1 MEAMGSH
8 YSRLEVLG
16 RRLNSIVD
24 EERAD
29 AAKGLGREDAVEVI
43 ELVHRILAT
52 SDHLPIKRDA
62 VSAIAYTRTDL
73 ALDALLDLSVN
84 FELEPE
90 VRAQAT
96 EGLGYVI
103 QFKSRGHPRFGE
115 ISDALID
122 RLADPSPLVRVWA
135 IQAIGVAFVKSARSA
150 LIDLVLSDRSV
161 VDDKCWGTV
170 RDEARAALYALEH
183 RKDLMWPLLQ
193 RNDMDAIGEIRRL
206 VLGYLKT
213 KSPHTLS
220 PGRPAPGSQDTAVDE
235 GDEEE
240 GEESETQKLRES
252 LVRQDRMPIYKD
264 KTGHFS
270 ITPDAVVFFTPKEGS
285 TERERRPRWLI
296 VAIKA
301 ASSEYPELKALLP
314 EVQADAR
321 QCEMCKGKGKVLW
334 PWRRVGPFCD
344 GCWGLGWTCL
354 PFISKADANQS
365 TSDLESEP
373 EESEER

>member
-1 MEAMGSH
+1 MGSH

-29 AAKGLGREDAVEVI
+29 AAKGLGREDPAGVI
-43 ELVHRILAT
+43 ALVRGILET
-52 SDHLPIKRDA
+52 SEHLAIKRDA

-73 ALDALLDLSVN
+73 ALDALLQLS
-84 FELEPE
+84 EDPDSEPE

-103 QFKSRGHPRFGE
+103 QFKSRGHPRYGE
-115 ISDALID
+115 IADALVGRLVD
-122 RLADPSPLVRVWA
+122 RSPLVRIWA
-135 IQAIGVAFVKSARSA
+135 IQAIGVAFVKRARAA
-150 LIDLVLSDRSV
+150 LTDLVLNDRSV

-183 RKDLMWPLLQ
+183 REDLMWPLLQ
-193 RNDMDAIGEIRRL
+193 RSDRDALGEIRGL
-206 VLGYLKT
+206 VLSYLKT
-213 KSPHTLS
+213 KGPHTLS
-220 PGRPAPGSQDTAVDE
+220 PSRSEAPLE
-235 GDEEE
+235 GDEATADPKEDDE
-240 GEESETQKLRES
+240 NQKLREAI
-252 LVRQDRMPIYKD
+252 VRQDRMPIFTAKE
-264 KTGHFS
+264 GRFS
-270 ITPDAVVFFTPKEGS
+270 LTPDAVIFFTPNGGG
-285 TERERRPRWLI
+285 TQRERRPRWLI

-301 ASSEYPELKALLP
+301 ASSEYPELKSLLP
-314 EVQADAR
+314 TPQEQAR

-354 PFISKADANQS
+354 PFVSKSDANQAP
-365 TSDLESEP
+365 TEAELDEP
-373 EESEER
+373 GSEER